1 MEGLYNRLSS
11 YRNEDFYPMHMPG
24 HKRNAQLFDMVNPYE
39 IDITEIEGFD
49 NLHQQEG
56 ILKQLSERIRILYG
70 TGRSYPLINGSTAG
84 ILAGIAALT
93 NRGDT
98 VLLARNAHKSVYH
111 AILLMGLKPVYIY
124 PPRTPSFQINGGI
137 SASSVEEALI
147 RHKDI
152 RLVIITSPTYEGVV
166 SDIFAIA
173 DTVHRHGA
181 LLFVDEAHGAHFG
194 FHPGFPVS
202 ATKLGADL
210 VVQSLHKTLPAFTQ
224 TAVLHCNRREAY
236 HRLENYLSIYQSSSP
251 SYILLAGIDRCISLM
266 ENRKVELFDS
276 YYSLLS
282 DFYRSMEALNQI
294 KLLDKSVVGQN
305 GVFDL
310 DLSKITLSLRDTSVN
325 GHQFHQLLRDRY
337 HIVLELEA
345 FDYVLGMTSIC
356 DTKEGF
362 DRLRDSLL
370 ALDEQLGRSDQ
381 ESSCGSEPGIRPVQ
395 AMLPQEA
402 FEQETEQIML
412 VDSVGRVGADFLSIY
427 PPGIP
432 LLVPGERID
441 LALVEYLC
449 RIIPEGI
456 TVTGLAG
463 ANKDRITV
471 VKDS

>member
-1 MEGLYNRLSS
+1 MYDRLIA
-11 YRNEDFYPMHMPG
+11 YGNEDFYPMHMPG
-24 HKRNAQLFDMVNPYE
+24 HKRNAKLLDMVNPYE

-56 ILKQLSERIRILYG
+56 ILKQLSERIRLLYG
-70 TGRSYPLINGSTAG
+70 TGRSYPLVNGSTAG
-84 ILAGIAALT
+84 ILSGIAALT
-93 NRGDT
+93 QRGDT

-124 PPRTPSFQINGGI
+124 PPRTWDFQIHGGI
-137 SASSVEEALI
+137 SAPFVEEALI
-147 RHKDI
+147 KYKDI
-152 RLVIITSPTYEGVV
+152 RLVILTSPTYEGVV
-166 SDIFAIA
+166 SDIRAIA

-181 LLFVDEAHGAHFG
+181 FLFVDEAHGAHFG
-194 FHPGFPVS
+194 FHPGFPQS
-202 ATKLGADL
+202 AAKLGADM

-224 TAVLHCNRREAY
+224 TAVLHCNRREVY

-251 SYILLAGIDRCISLM
+251 SYILLAGIDRCISLL

-276 YYSLLS
+276 YFSLLS
-282 DFYRSMEALNQI
+282 DFYQSMQTLKQI
-294 KLLDKSVVGQN
+294 KLLDKSLVGQK

-310 DLSKITLSLRDTSVN
+310 DLSKITLSLKDTSVS
-325 GHQFHQLLRDRY
+325 GHQFHQLLKDRY

-345 FDYVLGMTSIC
+345 IDYVLGMTSIC

-362 DRLRDSLL
+362 DRLRNSLL
-370 ALDEQLGRSDQ
+370 ALDEQLGASNQ
-381 ESSCGSEPGIRPVQ
+381 ERGCESELDTKPVQ
-395 AMLPQEA
+395 VMLPQEA

-412 VDSVGRVGADFLSIY
+412 RDSVGRITADFVSIY

-441 LALVEYLC
+441 GPLVDYLY
-449 RIIPEGI
+449 RTFSEGI
-456 TVTGLAG
+456 TIAGLLG
-463 ANKDRITV
+463 AHKDRIIV